1 VVQRSMTG
9 PAKASLLES
18 FSLPSD
24 AIKIW
29 DLIQPNRNSL
39 KKLKRISIRNRS
51 WFRMLNWAQRR
62 FIDAI
67 IMVTERVRSLLVLR
81 ILAPLVR
88 KLLVAVEGDARRGA
102 LVLMVEGAYKIV
114 KIIAEKIVQI
124 AQRWGNKSALKWLD
138 DSFIRYLIVMNLPQN
153 KNSPLH
159 TF

>member
-1 VVQRSMTG
+1 MTG

-24 AIKIW
+24 AMKIW

-39 KKLKRISIRNRS
+39 KKLKQISIRNRS
-51 WFRMLNWAQRR
+51 WFRMLSWTQRR

-67 IMVTERVRSLLVLR
+67 IMVTERIRSLLVLR

-88 KLLVAVEGDARRGA
+88 KLLVAVEGDATSGA
-102 LVLMVEGAYKIV
+102 LALMVEGAYKIV
-114 KIIAEKIVQI
+114 KIIAEKIVQT
-124 AQRWGNKSALKWLD
+124 AQKWGNKSALKWLD

-153 KNSPLH
+153 KNSPLLAS
-159 TF
+159 